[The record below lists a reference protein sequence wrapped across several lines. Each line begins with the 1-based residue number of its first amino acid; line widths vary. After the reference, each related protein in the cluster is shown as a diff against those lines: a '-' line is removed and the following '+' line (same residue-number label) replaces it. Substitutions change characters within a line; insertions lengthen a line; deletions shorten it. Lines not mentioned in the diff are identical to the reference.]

1 MELLHHCKICG
12 ASGST
17 VDIVA
22 SGTMI
27 STTTKCS
34 GNHVTKWCSQPM
46 AKGKPL
52 GNLLLSC
59 AILFTGSSP
68 TKVIRLLSV
77 MGVQSLQK
85 TQYFQYQRCYL
96 LPAVEQAW
104 HSHQRTLIEEA
115 KHQPRSLA
123 GDGRCDTPGHSADF
137 GTYTL
142 LDTDLNKILHI
153 ELVKS
158 TEVASSNRM
167 EREGLQRALH
177 ELTRLGL
184 QIESL
189 VTDRHSEIKAFMK
202 QYYPAICHL
211 FDLWHIGKGLKKKI
225 VALGRTRQHESVLG
239 WRKTIIRHLY
249 WCAINSKGNEALFLA
264 RWLSILRHIVNVHS
278 HPDPLHPSC
287 FHGELPERDWLV
299 EGSESF
305 LRLRGILAAP
315 HLLRDLPRASHK
327 AQTFGLEG
335 FHSLLIHFAPKSSH
349 FTYEG
354 ILARTRIAALHY
366 NENSCRGTL
375 TDAAGVERFSQRF
388 SRGEKEWTVAPVKER
403 ATYEYV
409 PALLSHVMQCL
420 EKWPSFS
427 AAENSVVRS
436 HHDTLSAKYGPK
448 PSMEDARKRRYSR
461 FAPHT

>member
-1 MELLHHCKICG
+1 MSTKPLPYQSQRLAMQRAAISMTG
-12 ASGST
+12 A
-17 VDIVA
+17 
-22 SGTMI
+22 
-27 STTTKCS
+27 
-34 GNHVTKWCSQPM
+34 
-46 AKGKPL
+46 AKGIPPL
-52 GNLLLSC
+52 SAVMHRELCHRRVMFMCKQLRMHRVQRLYRRTSGGNLL
-59 AILFTGSSP
+59 
-68 TKVIRLLSV
+68 
-77 MGVQSLQK
+77 
-85 TQYFQYQRCYL
+85 
-96 LPAVEQAW
+96 AW

-177 ELTRLGL
+177 ELTHLGL

-335 FHSLLIHFAPKSSH
+335 FHSLLIHFAPKSSR

-354 ILARTRIAALHY
+354 ILAR
-366 NENSCRGTL
+366 
-375 TDAAGVERFSQRF
+375 
-388 SRGEKEWTVAPVKER
+388 
-403 ATYEYV
+403 
-409 PALLSHVMQCL
+409 
-420 EKWPSFS
+420 
-427 AAENSVVRS
+427 
-436 HHDTLSAKYGPK
+436 
-448 PSMEDARKRRYSR
+448 
-461 FAPHT
+461 